1 MKYFDKFA
9 KSPAMCARR
18 AGVFYVPTCPHSNV
32 PKTCQLLNF
41 TCQIRANLTA
51 SRANV
56 PIFNLLKSVAIFQL
70 FFKIIIFVYMPNT
83 F

>member
-41 TCQIRANLTA
+41 TCQMRVNLTA
-51 SRANV
+51 WRANV
-56 PIFNLLKSVAIFQL
+56 PIFNLLKRRGNFSTIFQNNYICL
-70 FFKIIIFVYMPNT
+70 YA
-83 F
+83 